1 MADDIK
7 LENYRKNVAKI
18 LDIWGNELQRISKEL
33 TPLQAELDKL
43 DENNPDDKKKAEELK
58 KKRAALQKEIEA
70 ANTDLRVNFIA
81 IDIPPKAD
89 DKELAK
95 IPGWMKEIIKK
106 KGIPLGKDVSIAPT
120 VDFDLKAKKIKSFGI
135 KITW

>member
-18 LDIWGNELQRISKEL
+18 LDIWGNELQRISKDL
-33 TPLQAELDKL
+33 DPIQAELDKL
-43 DENNPDDKKKAEELK
+43 DEKNADDKKKAEELK
-58 KKRAALQKEIEA
+58 KKCAALQKEIEA
-70 ANTDLRVNFIA
+70 ANTDLRVNLIA

-89 DKELAK
+89 EKELAK
-95 IPGWMKEIIKK
+95 IPAWMKEIIKK

-120 VDFDLKAKKIKSFGI
+120 IDFDFKAKKLKSFGI

>member
-70 ANTDLRVNFIA
+70 ANTELRINFID

-120 VDFDLKAKKIKSFGI
+120 IDFDFKAKKVKSFGI